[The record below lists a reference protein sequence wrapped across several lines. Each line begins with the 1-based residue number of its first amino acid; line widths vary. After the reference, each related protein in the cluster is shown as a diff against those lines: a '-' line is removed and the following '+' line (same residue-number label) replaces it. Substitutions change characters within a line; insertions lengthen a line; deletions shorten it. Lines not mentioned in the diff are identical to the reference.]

1 MYLHNF
7 SSLSNGL
14 INIDYDFTYVKRQ
27 ILAFVTKIF
36 ELNKKRKKKRQPKIK
51 VKTKP
56 NPNLTAFTPSSL
68 LSLPLSKLL
77 SLPV

>member
-1 MYLHNF
+1 MYLHNL

-14 INIDYDFTYVKRQ
+14 INIDYDFTYVKLQ
-27 ILAFVTKIF
+27 IIAFVTKIF
-36 ELNKKRKKKRQPKIK
+36 ELNKKKNDNQRKKK

-68 LSLPLSKLL
+68 LSLPLFKLL